1 MASSQPEHR
10 HSVLH
15 DAMNRKVAR
24 HHQMDKTVILGPW
37 TKPLARQWHLWL
49 ASGTDLY
56 VVHLAVSISV

>member
-1 MASSQPEHR
+1 MTW
-10 HSVLH
+10 SVPFPL
-15 DAMNRKVAR
+15 
-24 HHQMDKTVILGPW
+24 IIGPW